1 MGIVKKGI
9 IVGSIVL
16 VLLLTTELMVRKRMD
31 LVDVVVVNKTFPQRH
46 LIEAK
51 DLTTLKTSRH
61 LIPED
66 AILNKEDLIG
76 KYIKMEHT
84 LLKNQ
89 MIRKDNVES
98 LSDAIDAPHL
108 LLFENERIYS
118 LKKDVVGSAGASLQR
133 GSYVDV
139 AKQHKR
145 EGEYGV
151 IIENVRVVGVKDRHG
166 VEVEIGKVPHVI
178 LLAIDAQD
186 VNVMLETEEE
196 GKIVLLPR
204 NVKYE
209 N

>member
-1 MGIVKKGI
+1 
-9 IVGSIVL
+9 
-16 VLLLTTELMVRKRMD
+16 MVRKIMV
-31 LVDVVVVNKTFPQRH
+31 LVDVLVVNKTFPHLH

-118 LKKDVVGSAGASLQR
+118 LKKDVVG
-133 GSYVDV
+133 
-139 AKQHKR
+139 
-145 EGEYGV
+145 
-151 IIENVRVVGVKDRHG
+151 
-166 VEVEIGKVPHVI
+166 
-178 LLAIDAQD
+178 
-186 VNVMLETEEE
+186 
-196 GKIVLLPR
+196 
-204 NVKYE
+204 
-209 N
+209 